1 MFISIRRT
9 SGSQKIYYHNRVVF
23 YQPNIKGIL
32 FMNKIMKEPMEQ
44 PRPLEPPE
52 PEPID
57 NPEEP
62 L

>member
-1 MFISIRRT
+1 M
-9 SGSQKIYYHNRVVF
+9 QA
-23 YQPNIKGIL
+23 
-32 FMNKIMKEPMEQ
+32 IMKEPIEP